1 MLNDERARLA
11 GAALLLVITACGP
24 VGVQSDRAPRTAD
37 GGIARVLVFNIH
49 AGKDAGGKPNLE
61 EVAALVRSVDVDV
74 VLLQEVDRGTRRSG
88 NVDQVRRLAELTGYS
103 AAFGRS
109 LDYDGGQYGIAALS
123 RQPITNDLT
132 EALPITPPQAR
143 AGGSYEPRAALTFKT
158 SIGARALQVINTH
171 LDASRDEHY
180 RLQESA
186 HIVSL
191 AKRLHDSA
199 STLVAGGDFNA
210 EPGSKT
216 YQQVIGGGFRDAWQ
230 ECGAGDGFTYPA
242 DKPIK
247 RIDYLFLTPGLIC
260 TRAEVIDTRIS
271 DHRPLL
277 VTFKLPTAN
286 SQLPIP
292 NSKLPTSKAPIGL

>member
-1 MLNDERARLA
+1 MTNAECARLA
-11 GAALLLVITACGP
+11 AALLLVALGVWAPGAAPPPDAHNGPPTAEHG
-24 VGVQSDRAPRTAD
+24 D
-37 GGIARVLVFNIH
+37 ARVLVFNIH

-61 EVAALVRSVDVDV
+61 EVAALVQSADADV

-88 NVDQVRRLAELTGYS
+88 NVDQVLRLAELTRYS

-123 RQPITNDLT
+123 RRPITSDET

-143 AGGSYEPRAALTFKT
+143 AGGSYEPRAALTFMTTTKLGT
-158 SIGARALQVINTH
+158 LRAINTH
-171 LDASRDEHY
+171 LDASRDDHY

-191 AKRLHDSA
+191 AERLRSSLA
-199 STLVAGGDFNA
+199 PLVAGGDFNA
-210 EPGSKT
+210 EPGSET
-216 YQQVIGGGFRDAWQ
+216 YRRVLAGGFRDAWQ

-247 RIDYLFLTPGLIC
+247 RIDYLFLTTGLSC

-277 VTFKLPTAN
+277 VTLRPQTPNAKLQT
-286 SQLPIP
+286 P
-292 NSKLPTSKAPIGL
+292 NSKLEN